1 MKSVIYAALLTIIT
15 CSGIHARGPAV
26 EDFVGIDIEEQDLTP
41 SGTHALFNFEAE
53 LSGAATTSAPTQ
65 AVITK
70 TQLKAASSS
79 SETSPWSQW
88 LGVLVILSLP
98 VVTWSLTMRH
108 LNKTKDTAEA
118 LPDNVT
124 LFPTKVR
131 ETSEVKD
138 DDIKK
143 AS

>member
-1 MKSVIYAALLTIIT
+1 MKSVIYVLILSTLTLT
-15 CSGIHARGPAV
+15 SVFARGPAV
-26 EDFVGIDIEEQDLTP
+26 EDFVGVDIEQPDLTP
-41 SGTHALFNFEAE
+41 AGTHALFNFEQE
-53 LSGAATTSAPTQ
+53 LTEVKADQAPTQ

-70 TQLKAASSS
+70 TELKAASAA

-88 LGVLVILSLP
+88 LGIVVILALP

-108 LNKTKDTAEA
+108 LNKRTEEV
-118 LPDNVT
+118 LPDNVAI
-124 LFPTKVR
+124 FP
-131 ETSEVKD
+131 VKAKEKAPAAN